1 MEDWGMVADRAETH
15 RRDMGAAY
23 QAFRTK
29 KSPMCVSGDPAVL
42 VAQGRTAAAT
52 EPRDTVPGTALVAAI
67 SRQRVIL
74 FLDTAF
80 PRVSSE

>member
-1 MEDWGMVADRAETH
+1 M
-15 RRDMGAAY
+15 
-23 QAFRTK
+23 
-29 KSPMCVSGDPAVL
+29 SGDPAVL